1 MYGKLRPARFNGPG
15 LLPLSLTAALLAGCA
30 AREPA
35 APSFGSSPAPYS
47 YAWPSLP
54 VQPWAASAERE
65 AYGLPDTDDA
75 AKAAPRRAARKR
87 HPANVAVN
95 PPPISPRPVSP
106 PDPGN
111 CAGWWR
117 VCRFL

>member
-1 MYGKLRPARFNGPG
+1 MSERGRFNGAG

-47 YAWPSLP
+47 YARPSLP
-54 VQPWAASAERE
+54 VEPWERSAERE
-65 AYGLPDTDDA
+65 AYGLPAAEDA
-75 AKAAPRRAARKR
+75 AKAAPVPRRAARKR
-87 HPANVAVN
+87 QANVAVN
-95 PPPISPRPVSP
+95 PPLVSPRPVST
-106 PDPGN
+106 PDPSN